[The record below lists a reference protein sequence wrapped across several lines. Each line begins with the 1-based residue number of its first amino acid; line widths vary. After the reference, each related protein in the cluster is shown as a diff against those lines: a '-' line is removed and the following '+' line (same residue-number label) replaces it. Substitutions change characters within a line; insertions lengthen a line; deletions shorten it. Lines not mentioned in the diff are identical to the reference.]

1 MDHPFAA
8 RAVTGRR
15 AANAKRSKDCAPE
28 EPVEGLL
35 WVICLK
41 MYNVT
46 WSEISL
52 LLSGFLEAPLIL
64 QHLFLLLVLH
74 ARLSL
79 SSASLQPRA
88 EQQASILSRQDQG
101 LLL

>member
-1 MDHPFAA
+1 MDHPIAA
-8 RAVTGRR
+8 RAVAGSR
-15 AANAKRSKDCAPE
+15 AANAKRSEDCAPE

-74 ARLSL
+74 SL
-79 SSASLQPRA
+79 LISLESASMPPRRV
-88 EQQASILSRQDQG
+88 QASVSSKQCAA
-101 LLL
+101 